1 MTSMINCFVFK
12 IMITRLS
19 TEHDTLTEV
28 TK

>member
-1 MTSMINCFVFK
+1 
-12 IMITRLS
+12 MITRLS